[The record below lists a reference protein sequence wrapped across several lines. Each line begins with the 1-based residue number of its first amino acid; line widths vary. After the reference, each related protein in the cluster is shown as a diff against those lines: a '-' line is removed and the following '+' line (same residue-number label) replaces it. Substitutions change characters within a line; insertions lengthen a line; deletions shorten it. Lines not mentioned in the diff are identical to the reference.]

1 MQEAESSMNRL
12 IELVEGL
19 VASNSDPRLR
29 IDVLGMDYAAGQ
41 TITYPPARPS
51 RDGTPEIIG
60 LRDPSPIV

>member
-29 IDVLGMDYAAGQ
+29 IDVLGMDHAAGQ

-51 RDGTPEIIG
+51 
-60 LRDPSPIV
+60 